1 MTINIEFAANIPDA
15 GLPFD
20 IVNGRQF
27 TQRMD
32 LRCNQGTWELALLF
46 RWRC

>member
-1 MTINIEFAANIPDA
+1 MTTKIESPPNIPDA

-20 IVNGRQF
+20 IVNGREF

-32 LRCNQGTWELALLF
+32 LQ
-46 RWRC
+46 